1 MRTKLFTLR
10 NFGLWPLLGIVN
22 LYHVHNHLFTRHILY
37 CLATASPLRTGLFF
51 CAHCIHCELRA
62 QRAQR
67 GGGGVEAGCAGKPT
81 NAGRWEL
88 NTAARIAPGPEP
100 SALYFR
106 TLAEE
111 APALKLKFKLISL
124 PGASTRIAGRTLRIP
139 RHKACLLGSS
149 PAVLNAATS
158 PNM

>member
-1 MRTKLFTLR
+1 MRTKLFTLS
-10 NFGLWPLLGIVN
+10 NFGIWPLLGIAN

-37 CLATASPLRTGLFF
+37 CLVTASPLRTGLFF
-51 CAHCIHCELRA
+51 GAYCELRA

-67 GGGGVEAGCAGKPT
+67 GGGGGEGGCAGKQT
-81 NAGRWEL
+81 NAGRLEL
-88 NTAARIAPGPEP
+88 NNAARIAPGPEP

-106 TLAEE
+106 TLGEE
-111 APALKLKFKLISL
+111 APALKLKFKLKSL
-124 PGASTRIAGRTLRIP
+124 PCASTRIAGRTLRIP

-149 PAVLNAATS
+149 PAVLNAATP